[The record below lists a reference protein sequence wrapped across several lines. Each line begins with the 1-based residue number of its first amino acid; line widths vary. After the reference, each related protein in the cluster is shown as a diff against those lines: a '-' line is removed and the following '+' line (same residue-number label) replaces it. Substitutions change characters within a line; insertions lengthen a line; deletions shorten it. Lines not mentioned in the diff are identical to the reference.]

1 VKMHQGTP
9 GSGRRGWTIL
19 AASFITLAVIYGVWY
34 SYSVFLVALIREFGW
49 DRSLV
54 VGAFS
59 IFVLLHGGLGP
70 AVGWL
75 LGHTGPRWPILIG
88 AVVMGGGLVLTAETT
103 AWWHL
108 YLAFGGVTAVGMSL
122 TGWVPVVVLVRNWFP
137 DRVGTAMGIASA
149 GIGVG
154 ILGVIPLAQ
163 LMIEWWGWRWAF
175 RVLAVMTV
183 GWGIPS
189 ALWLVQDPPEIGV
202 ASSGPRGG
210 QPSAGSRAY
219 WTLAAA
225 VRSWRFWGVAAVYW
239 LGNFGTQMLMIHQ
252 VAYLVDHKVPALTA
266 ASVAG
271 AVGLVSIAAK
281 LGWGVLSDRI
291 GREVTSSLAFGCFV
305 AGIGA
310 LVLAGRQ
317 PTAPLLYGYAVLMGL
332 GYGVLSPVFPSVAS
346 DLFGGSGFPTIYG
359 TLYAVICLAL
369 AAGPWVAGQVY
380 DLTHSYAVALWIA
393 LATAVLAP
401 ALLWIVAPRHP
412 NPPPQ
417 SGQPSTVSLQPQC

>member
-1 VKMHQGTP
+1 MKPHQG
-9 GSGRRGWTIL
+9 GLASSRRGRTIL
-19 AASFITLAVIYGVWY
+19 ATSFVTLAIIYGVWY
-34 SYSVFLVALIREFGW
+34 SYSVFLVAFIREFGW

-54 VGAFS
+54 AGAFS

-75 LGHTGPRWPILIG
+75 LRHTGPRWPILIG

-108 YLAFGGVTAVGMSL
+108 YLAFGGVTAIGMSL

-154 ILGVIPLAQ
+154 VLAVIPLAQ

-175 RVLAVMTV
+175 RVLAVLTV

-189 ALWLVQDPPEIGV
+189 GLWLVQDPPAMGA
-202 ASSGPRGG
+202 ASTGPRGG
-210 QPSAGSRAY
+210 QAPAAAGAH

-225 VRSWRFWGVAAVYW
+225 VKSWRFWGVAAVYW

-252 VAYLVDHKVPALTA
+252 VAYLVDHEVSALTA

-281 LGWGVLSDRI
+281 LGWGILSDRT
-291 GREVTSSLAFGCFV
+291 GRELTSSLAFGCFI

-310 LVLAGRQ
+310 LVLAGRN
-317 PTAPLLYGYAVLMGL
+317 PTAILLYGYAVLMGL

-346 DLFGGSGFPTIYG
+346 DLFSGPGFPTIYG
-359 TLYAVICLAL
+359 SLYTVICLAL

-380 DLTHSYAVALWIA
+380 DLTGSYAIALWIA
-393 LATAVLAP
+393 LATAALAP
-401 ALLWIVAPRHP
+401 ALLWIVAPRRP
-412 NPPPQ
+412 NPPPAIY
-417 SGQPSTVSLQPQC
+417 